1 MKCLLVLKKPRH
13 ACSAHVRRRVP
24 PASLKE
30 LAAELRVG
38 ESRVSQISRRACE
51 KIREAFDAGELI
63 GLTAEGEA
71 EAERL
76 LAQRKRK
83 AA

>member
-1 MKCLLVLKKPRH
+1 VKAVCLK
-13 ACSAHVRRRVP
+13 SAG
-24 PASLKE
+24 A
-30 LAAELRVG
+30 
-38 ESRVSQISRRACE
+38 RAR
-51 KIREAFDAGELI
+51 REAFDAGELI

-83 AA
+83 AAA

>member
-1 MKCLLVLKKPRH
+1 
-13 ACSAHVRRRVP
+13 
-24 PASLKE
+24 
-30 LAAELRVG
+30 
-38 ESRVSQISRRACE
+38 VSQISRRACE

-83 AA
+83 AAA